1 MHLLFFHI
9 GRYMQ
14 LMRKVFSKPEKLKV
28 YYNLTM
34 QEIEVLGLNSIGLVV
49 LVAIFSG
56 AILAVQLAYNMENPL
71 VPKTLIGLG
80 TRDALLL
87 EFSSTILCII
97 LAGKIGSHISSEIG
111 SMRVSEQIEALEM
124 MGINSAGYLIMPKIV
139 AIVIILPMLSI
150 LCSCI
155 GMLGGFLSVPLT
167 GTVRI
172 ADYLN
177 GLTYL
182 FNPHYVVFSL
192 EKTVFYALLIG
203 TIPSYYGYYV
213 EGGALEVG
221 KAGTKAVVA
230 TIVMILF
237 SDLIL
242 TQLLM
247 K

>member
-9 GRYMQ
+9 GRYVQ

-49 LVAIFSG
+49 LVSIFSG

-71 VPKTLIGLG
+71 IPKTLVGLG

-111 SMRVSEQIEALEM
+111 SMRVSEQIDALEM
-124 MGINSAGYLIMPKIV
+124 MGINSAGYLILPKVI
-139 AIVIILPMLSI
+139 AILVILPMLSI
-150 LCSCI
+150 LCSFLGI
-155 GMLGGFLSVPLT
+155 VGGFLSVPLT
-167 GTVRI
+167 GVVRI
-172 ADYLN
+172 GDYLN

-182 FNPHYVVFSL
+182 FNPHYVVFSV
-192 EKTVFYALLIG
+192 EKTAFYALLIG

-213 EGGALEVG
+213 DGGALEVG

-230 TIVMILF
+230 TIVMILL
-237 SDLIL
+237 SDLVL